1 MLLKHPTI
9 ITLLLL
15 VATLITLTNAK
26 DHSKKT
32 PDKHDP
38 NCGAPF
44 CNRGRLVPA
53 AQVAQANEEKQKREE
68 EDQDAARR
76 HILEKVVPR
85 ALEG

>member
-1 MLLKHPTI
+1 MLLKHSTI

-15 VATLITLTNAK
+15 AATLITLTHAK

-44 CNRGRLVPA
+44 CSRDRLVA
-53 AQVAQANEEKQKREE
+53 AARVAQANEEKQKREK

-76 HILEKVVPR
+76 RVLEKVVPR